1 MREDQNQACSG
12 VLGGA
17 VEANKIRNLDGCG
30 MSERVSAKGLI
41 RQRVRQLTKQ
51 ARGLEAL
58 AASLPEEM
66 NPQAEAALMD
76 MFR

>member
-1 MREDQNQACSG
+1 MREDQACA
-12 VLGGA
+12 GA
-17 VEANKIRNLDGCG
+17 IGRPVEANKIRNTDACA
-30 MSERVSAKGLI
+30 MTERVSAKGLI
-41 RQRVRQLTKQ
+41 RQRVRQLKQ
-51 ARGLEAL
+51 EAMNLEAL